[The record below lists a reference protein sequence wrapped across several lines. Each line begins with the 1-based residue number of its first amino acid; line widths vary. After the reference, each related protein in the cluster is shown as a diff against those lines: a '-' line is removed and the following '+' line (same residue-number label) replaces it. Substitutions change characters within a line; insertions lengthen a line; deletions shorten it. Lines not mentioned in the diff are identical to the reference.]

1 MTITHDFDLYIMT
14 QQDFNKQERITK
26 LINEA
31 KHKELTYRFVLEEFK
46 RNKWNVNLKQ
56 AEEMSIVFNVN
67 MVLVLL
73 YAEDLNIL
81 NVDNKTR
88 KALKQSR
95 KHKEDY
101 YN

>member
-1 MTITHDFDLYIMT
+1 MTITHDFDSSMT
-14 QQDFNKQERITK
+14 QQEFNKQEHITK
-26 LINEA
+26 LIQQA
-31 KHKELTYRFVLEEFK
+31 KERDLTYRFVLEEFK
-46 RNKWNVNLKQ
+46 RNKWNINLKQ
-56 AEEMSIVFNVN
+56 AEEMSIIFKVN
-67 MVLVLL
+67 MVLILL
-73 YAEDLNIL
+73 YADDLNIL